1 MLEDQEIIQLF
12 WNRSENAIIQTTE
25 KYGKYCFTIAWN
37 ILYNREDS
45 DECVNDTFLH
55 AWNAI
60 PPQKPGILKAFLGKI
75 TRNLALNRYE
85 SYHTLKR
92 GAGQVSYCLEELAEC
107 IADTSDTESVV
118 DRMALTECLNNF
130 LATLKAEERTIFV
143 RRYWYVCSVSD
154 IAKDYGYSESKIKMT
169 LLRTRNKLK
178 EALEREGFSVS

>member
-75 TRNLALNRYE
+75 TRNLALNRLD
-85 SYHTLKR
+85 SFVKRMLMTVRITL
-92 GAGQVSYCLEELAEC
+92 
-107 IADTSDTESVV
+107 
-118 DRMALTECLNNF
+118 
-130 LATLKAEERTIFV
+130 
-143 RRYWYVCSVSD
+143 
-154 IAKDYGYSESKIKMT
+154 
-169 LLRTRNKLK
+169 
-178 EALEREGFSVS
+178 